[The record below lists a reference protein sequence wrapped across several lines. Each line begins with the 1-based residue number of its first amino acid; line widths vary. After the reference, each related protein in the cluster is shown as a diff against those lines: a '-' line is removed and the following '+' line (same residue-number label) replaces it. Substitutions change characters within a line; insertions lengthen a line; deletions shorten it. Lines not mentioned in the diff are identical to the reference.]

1 MTNIGKS
8 AAAAMLLV
16 SSVSFGQI
24 SSDKTA
30 GSDYDVLEVRLMVD
44 GEGYLRLAKGGKIV
58 YARSATLR
66 PVQNIM
72 TTSDGAVLW
81 PRMVL
86 PKGAQEFEVNL
97 EGHVF
102 ATTPKGR
109 LRVGQVVLAQ
119 FPKGMEPK
127 KKVGA
132 YLTGIQKPSL
142 VNPGDDLAGVV
153 RVEQEFVAKATK
165 PQKHT
170 HVSPETTEPATAT
183 SSQKIVT
190 ETNRQAPKPTVSESG
205 KPVQI
210 RLKQRTEVTT
220 ENFTLGDIATLSGD
234 EVMCE
239 EMAKIDLGK
248 TPPIG
253 VRKIFNEPI
262 LKATLL
268 AAGIEADR
276 FSLDVPTAAS
286 LVRKSAVLKGS
297 DVDAKAIE
305 SAKTKSGLDM
315 PFRVLQ
321 PMEDMPIPDGEIEI
335 ETLKVFE
342 VGDGYSVELSILLN
356 GKKFAQKVLRVAPD
370 SSAPSIKAG
379 TTVRIR
385 MICRGAAVEAEGK
398 LVTKIA
404 YVGQMVTVSRETT
417 PEPGKQRGE
426 TVMHTGKLI
435 NPNTVEVIL

>member
-1 MTNIGKS
+1 
-8 AAAAMLLV
+8 
-16 SSVSFGQI
+16 
-24 SSDKTA
+24 
-30 GSDYDVLEVRLMVD
+30 MVD

-58 YARSATLR
+58 YARSVTLR
-66 PVQNIM
+66 PVQNVM

-86 PKGAQEFEVNL
+86 PKGAEEFEVNL

-127 KKVGA
+127 QKVGA

-142 VNPGDDLAGVV
+142 VNPGDELAGVV
-153 RVEQEFVAKATK
+153 RVEQDFVAKTTK
-165 PQKHT
+165 PQKHSQAT
-170 HVSPETTEPATAT
+170 GETSETATAT
-183 SSQKIVT
+183 SSQKIVSQP
-190 ETNRQAPKPTVSESG
+190 NRQAPTPTVSETA
-205 KPVQI
+205 KPVHI
-210 RLKQRTEVTT
+210 RLKQRTEVST

-268 AAGIEADR
+268 AAGVEADR

-286 LVRKSAVLKGS
+286 LVRKSAVLKGE
-297 DVDAKAIE
+297 DVNQKAIE
-305 SAKTKSGLDM
+305 AAKSKSGLDM

-321 PMEDMPIPDGEIEI
+321 PMEDMAIPDGEIEYQTNAVI
-335 ETLKVFE
+335 E
-342 VGDGYSVELSILLN
+342 VGDGYSVDISVMLN

-370 SSAPSIKAG
+370 SRAPSLKAG
-379 TTVRIR
+379 TNVRIR
-385 MICRGAAVEAEGK
+385 MICRGATVEAEGK

-426 TVMHTGKLI
+426 TVMHTGKLV
-435 NPNTVEVIL
+435 NANTVEVIL